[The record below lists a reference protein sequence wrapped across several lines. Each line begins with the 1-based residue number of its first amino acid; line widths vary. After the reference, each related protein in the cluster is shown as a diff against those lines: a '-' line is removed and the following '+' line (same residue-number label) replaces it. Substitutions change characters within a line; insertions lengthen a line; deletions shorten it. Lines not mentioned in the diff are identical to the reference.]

1 MREILFRGKTIKDN
15 KWVYGYYTSDK
26 NGHYIL
32 VNYDN
37 DIKQHTVYE
46 NSVGQ
51 WTGRYDKNGTKM
63 FEGDIVAKPFSIVLL
78 TVKYNEQNSQYML
91 YKPKSTAYCMPTMIP
106 NNNEITIAGNQF
118 DKTQREKNTISN
130 NLDINIKKIEQI
142 EQVLNISFTEQQMQ
156 FLLFG
161 KSHKDMK
168 YWDRC
173 TGKTFCSFIKSIMEI
188 PKNRYIYYD
197 SRKDKFY
204 CYHNDY
210 IYNDKSSD
218 LCEYNFCKY
227 DKDVDL
233 YNTYSMIRKNMN
245 KTFFNWLTQLKKHN
259 IIQFYYDQESINK
272 IGE

>member
-26 NGHYIL
+26 DGHYIL

-37 DIKQHTVYE
+37 GIKQHTVYE

-51 WTGRYDKNGTKM
+51 WTGKCDKNGIKM
-63 FEGDIVAKPFSIVLL
+63 FEGDIVAKHFSIVLL
-78 TVKYNEQNSQYML
+78 TIKYNEQDSKYML
-91 YKPKSTAYCMPTMIP
+91 YKPESIVYGLPTMIP
-106 NNNEITIAGNQF
+106 NNNEIKVVDNQF

-130 NLDINIKKIEQI
+130 NLDINIKRIKQI
-142 EQVLNISFTEQQMQ
+142 EKALNISFSEQQMQ

-161 KSHKDMK
+161 KSNKDMK

-173 TGKTFCSFIKSIMEI
+173 TGKTFCSFIKSVMEI
-188 PKNRYIYYD
+188 SKNRYIYYD
-197 SRKDKFY
+197 SHKDKFY

-210 IYNDKSSD
+210 IYNNKSSA

-233 YNTYSMIRKNMN
+233 YNKYSMIGKNMN
-245 KTFFNWLTQLKKHN
+245 KAFFNWLTQLNEHN
-259 IIQFYYDQESINK
+259 IIEFYYN
-272 IGE
+272 